1 MFHRSS
7 ILMQILFILCTLLLL
22 VSCRP
27 YEIRKSGGAES
38 LELSRPSQFQ
48 MDVYSRPS
56 RRGTVQRIRSKR
68 KRSVSTPCWNLQ
80 SKHVG
85 SIDLNDPLTKITFYR
100 SPECQGAPVRVLQ
113 GTSTKQ
119 LNIKARSVK
128 VVRIRPIYFSTP
140 EDSS

>member
-1 MFHRSS
+1 MLYRSR
-7 ILMQILFILCTLLLL
+7 ILFHLLFIFCTLSL
-22 VSCRP
+22 VACQP
-27 YEIRKSGGAES
+27 YKLRKTGGVEPV
-38 LELSRPSQFQ
+38 ELSRPSQFQ

-56 RRGTVQRIRSKR
+56 RRGTVQRVRSKR

-113 GTSTKQ
+113 GTSAKQ

-140 EDSS
+140 EYP